1 MQGNAACLLMAEVA
15 QAHDGSLGT
24 AHAYIDAAAR
34 AGADAIKFQTHYA
47 DAESSSYETWRVRFS
62 RQDATRYDYWQRM
75 EFSETQ
81 WKELRDHAVSKG
93 LRFLSSPFSKRAVE
107 MLRRVGV
114 DAWKVAS
121 GEIGNP
127 QLFPLMAET
136 GLPVYVSTG
145 MSSWPEIDGAV
156 ERLERERLPY
166 VLLQCTSVYPCPA
179 AKVGVNV
186 LGEFRRRYGCAVGLS
201 DHSGTIYP
209 SLAAVALGAEVVE
222 VHVTFSRECFG
233 PDVASS
239 LTTEELRQLVDGVR
253 FLETAMA
260 NPVDKDL
267 VSRELQDL
275 RRLFTKSIV
284 AEADLPAG
292 TVLNDWHLGL
302 RKPGTGL
309 PAELLGRVVGQRLA
323 RAVSRGQFL
332 VEEDFAAPVLRKLQ
346 GRV

>member
-1 MQGNAACLLMAEVA
+1 MNSLGPCLIMAEVA

-62 RQDATRYDYWQRM
+62 RQDDTRYDYWRRM
-75 EFSETQ
+75 EFTESQ
-81 WKELRDHAVSKG
+81 WRELRDHAVGKG

-107 MLRRVGV
+107 VLRRVGV

-121 GEIGNP
+121 GEVNNP
-127 QLFPLMAET
+127 QLFHMMADS
-136 GLPVYVSTG
+136 GLPIYVSTG
-145 MSSWPEIDGAV
+145 LSSWREIDGVV
-156 ERLERERLPY
+156 ERLELHRVPY
-166 VLLQCTSVYPCPA
+166 VLLQCTSVYPCPPE
-179 AKVGVNV
+179 KVGINV
-186 LGEFRRRYGCAVGLS
+186 LPEFRRRYGCAVGLS

-209 SLAAVALGAEVVE
+209 SLAAVTLGAELLE

-233 PDVASS
+233 PDVQSS
-239 LTTEELRQLVDGVR
+239 LTTAELRQLVDGVR
-253 FLETAMA
+253 FLETMA
-260 NPVDKDL
+260 GHPVDKDQAAE
-267 VSRELQDL
+267 ELQGM

-309 PAELLGRVVGQRLA
+309 PAELMDRLIGRRLV
-323 RAVSRGQFL
+323 RAVVRGQFL
-332 VEEDFAAPVLRKLQ
+332 AEEDFAAPMVRELQ
-346 GRV
+346 GHS

>member
-1 MQGNAACLLMAEVA
+1 MSSPAPCLIMAEVA

-34 AGADAIKFQTHYA
+34 AGVDAIKFQTHYA

-62 RQDATRYDYWQRM
+62 RQDDTRYDYWRRM
-75 EFSETQ
+75 EFTESQ
-81 WKELRDHAVSKG
+81 WRELRAHAVSKG

-107 MLRRVGV
+107 VLRRVGV

-121 GEIGNP
+121 GEISNP
-127 QLFPLMAET
+127 QLFKLMADS
-136 GLPVYVSTG
+136 GLPIYVSTG
-145 MSSWPEIDGAV
+145 LSSWQEIDAVV
-156 ERLERERLPY
+156 ERLERHRVPY

-179 AKVGVNV
+179 EKVGINV
-186 LGEFRRRYGCAVGLS
+186 LPEFRRRYGCAVGLS

-209 SLAAVALGAEVVE
+209 SLAAVTLGAELLE

-233 PDVASS
+233 PDVQSS
-239 LTTEELRQLVDGVR
+239 LTTTELRQLVDGVR
-253 FLETAMA
+253 FLETMA
-260 NPVDKDL
+260 AHPVDKDHA
-267 VSRELQDL
+267 SEELQGM

-292 TVLNDWHLGL
+292 TVLNEWHLGL

-309 PAELLGRVVGQRLA
+309 PAELMDRLIGRRLV
-323 RAVSRGQFL
+323 RAVVRGQFL
-332 VEEDFAAPVLRKLQ
+332 AEEDFASPMVRELQ
-346 GRV
+346 GHS